1 MSALRWIPNFLSAL
15 RILLAI
21 VFPFVPSHLRI
32 HLLGLAFVTEFFD
45 GWLARR
51 YHWTSAS
58 GQLLDPIADK
68 FFTLVVGLT
77 FIAAN
82 RLSVVQLVMISARD
96 LLAAAGFF
104 FWLFLLRSKAT
115 LADFRPQMF
124 GKVTT
129 AFQYLVFLDV
139 AASAQPHEPL
149 ILFTGF
155 LSVVAAVIY
164 SYNFR
169 LALR

>member
-1 MSALRWIPNFLSAL
+1 MQLRWIPNSLSAL
-15 RILLAI
+15 RILLAL
-21 VFPFVPSHLRI
+21 VFPFAHPQLRI
-32 HLLGLAFVTEFFD
+32 PLLVLAFTTEFFD
-45 GWLARR
+45 GWLARK
-51 YHWTSAS
+51 YGWTSAS

-68 FFTLVVGLT
+68 LFTLAVGLT
-77 FIAAN
+77 FIFAD
-82 RLSVVQLVMISARD
+82 RLKIYQLIFISTRD
-96 LLAAAGFF
+96 LLAASGFL
-104 FWLFLLRSKAT
+104 FWIFMRRRNAT
-115 LADFRPQMF
+115 LEDFRPQMS

-139 AASAQPHEPL
+139 AAFGRPHEPL